1 MTEEP
6 IQPNHAPIWI
16 DLASPD
22 IEGSKAF
29 YAGLFG
35 WDAETV
41 APPEAG
47 SYTVFRLGG
56 KQVAAVATTMGEG
69 QPQVWSTYVRSDDV
83 DADVERARGAGGEVA
98 MEPMDVFDSGR
109 MAVLRDPTGAFI
121 SLWQPREHR
130 GFEAMNQPGSFGWTE
145 LATRDVEAAKA
156 FYGQVFGWGAE
167 TSGEGAQAYTEWKLD
182 GQSIGG
188 AMAMG
193 EQQAGVPPHWMVY
206 FVVEDV
212 DASAARVQELGGNQL
227 VPPMDFPG
235 GRFAVVSDSH
245 GAAFGLM
252 IYRG

>member
-1 MTEEP
+1 MTDDP

-22 IEGSKAF
+22 IEAAKAF
-29 YAGLFG
+29 YGGLFG
-35 WDAETV
+35 WEGETV

-47 SYTVFRLGG
+47 SYTIFRLGD
-56 KQVAAVATTMGEG
+56 KQVAAVATVPGDDRPPAWT
-69 QPQVWSTYVRSDDV
+69 TYIRSDDV
-83 DADVERARGAGGEVA
+83 DADAERGRAAGAEFA

-130 GFEAMNQPGSFGWTE
+130 GFQVMNQPGSFGWAE
-145 LATRDVEAAKA
+145 LATRDVEAAKR
-156 FYGQVFGWGAE
+156 FYGETFGWGAE

-193 EQQAGVPPHWMVY
+193 EQQAGIPPHWMVY
-206 FVVEDV
+206 LVAEDV
-212 DASAARVQELGGNQL
+212 DATAARAQELGGNQL

-235 GRFAVVSDSH
+235 GRFAIVTDPQ

-252 IYRG
+252 VYRG